1 MEDYYSDEEIEEKIS
16 EGDWEFD
23 ETGDIF
29 FERKLFG
36 IQQ

>member
-16 EGDWEFD
+16 EGYWWFD
-23 ETGDIF
+23 ETGAI